1 MSLITWNFDKSFIY
15 VIIYWILEIIYRIIF
30 YEKEEFLKITKKTIH
45 DEYLF
50 VILLNIADLFSGFL
64 VLYMKCASKSKKKEN
79 EKNEE
84 KTKSQSALIYEKSET
99 KVKKTF
105 YTKLIIITV
114 LDYISRSSI
123 WISYAITKA
132 NPEKISHT
140 LQTNI
145 TITLDIIMRYIFSV
159 YILKIIIFKHRIFSM
174 ITIGI
179 GFAILII
186 NDIILMLFT
195 KLKSYNIGSTFF
207 YTAIAS
213 ISGFTFPFE
222 DTFVKQIFSEDYLY
236 PANLQFDRGIF
247 ELILLVVLTPILY
260 FSFGGGLEFLKE
272 NLITIIVAM
281 GIYTIAAF
289 VKAYILLKIIYHY
302 SSQSVSFL
310 IISQSFG
317 SSITRFVHIIRS
329 SITPREGWKI
339 VLIILEIFGI
349 IMILF
354 ASLVYDEIIII
365 NKWGLNENVKLGI
378 INRGELEMKKLNIFS
393 QAQEDEEQ
401 FIDNDNTEKFNDDN
415 THDEHCEDDD
425 NKEKE

>member
-1 MSLITWNFDKSFIY
+1 MCI
-15 VIIYWILEIIYRIIF
+15 EI
-30 YEKEEFLKITKKTIH
+30 
-45 DEYLF
+45 
-50 VILLNIADLFSGFL
+50 
-64 VLYMKCASKSKKKEN
+64 KKKEK

-84 KTKSQSALIYEKSET
+84 LKKKPSELIYEKSET

-132 NPEKISHT
+132 KPKEISHT

-159 YILKIIIFKHRIFSM
+159 FILKIIVFKHRIFSM
-174 ITIGI
+174 IAIGI

-186 NDIILMLFT
+186 NDIILMRFT
-195 KLKSYNIGSTFF
+195 DTNFKDYNIGSTFF

-213 ISGFTFPFE
+213 ISGFSYPFE

-236 PANLQFDRGIF
+236 PANVQFDRGIF
-247 ELILLVVLTPILY
+247 ELILLVVITPILY
-260 FSFGGGLEFLKE
+260 FSFGGGLKFHFD
-272 NLITIIVAM
+272 NLIIIIAAIV
-281 GIYTIAAF
+281 IYIIAAF
-289 VKAYILLKIIYHY
+289 VKAYILLKIVYHY

-317 SSITRFVHIIRS
+317 GSITRFIHIIRKKINS
-329 SITPREGWKI
+329 SEGWKI
-339 VLIILEIFGI
+339 VLILLEIISVI
-349 IMILF
+349 IILF

-365 NKWGLNENVKLGI
+365 NKWRLNENVKIGI
-378 INRGELEMKKLNIFS
+378 INRGELEMKKLNS
-393 QAQEDEEQ
+393 LPLDQEDEEQ
-401 FIDNDNTEKFNDDN
+401 FIDNDNNEIYSEDN
-415 THDEHCEDDD
+415 AHDEHCEDDD